1 MAHALKDDLGTPLAD
16 RPVAGLP
23 VIDGEADA
31 DFLSTALG
39 RAGRPGRVDR
49 LEADRLDGGR
59 ISANVFS
66 LRSDAGA
73 FVLKKFVPEPWRV
86 KLFGTPF
93 NEPALWWRG
102 LTRDLPAPLSCPTI
116 DVAYH
121 RQRRECWMLMDDVSH
136 GVAPRGT
143 FDEGSFRL
151 LLDGLAR
158 LHARYWGQTAQ
169 QAELPILTLDQHTA
183 MFTAPCAAAGGRKV
197 SADWVAEVLDKVF
210 LFRTYVP
217 VLLDVLGSADGD
229 CYLDLC
235 EHRGRWLAPLSRLS
249 ADRRPWRH
257 PPGQHRRPA
266 LRQDFPVRLG
276 FRRPGTGRSGPRLV
290 LVPAFLVLSA
300 QRRKVA
306 RRSRPPQALLHAA
319 PRRGAGHAR
328 PRGIRAGL
336 GPLLAEGVRAGRV
349 LPRRSAGRRTFGAR
363 RCARAGAV
371 PQGHRSREADRGR
384 PCRLRK
390 TADGTTG
397 RLSMLR
403 RVPVVTRL

>member
-1 MAHALKDDLGTPLAD
+1 MAHALKGDRGTALAD
-16 RPVAGLP
+16 RLVAGLP

-31 DFLSTALG
+31 DFLSAALG

-93 NEPALWWRG
+93 NEPALWSRG
-102 LTRDLPAPLSCPTI
+102 LTRDLPAPLCCPTI
-116 DVAYH
+116 DIAYH

-143 FDEGSFRL
+143 FDEGAFRL

-158 LHARYWGQTAQ
+158 LHARCWGQTAQ
-169 QAELPILTLDQHTA
+169 QAELPILTLDQHAA
-183 MFTAPCAAAGGRKV
+183 MFTEPCAAAGGRKV
-197 SADWVAEVLDKVF
+197 SSDWVAGVLDQVF

-235 EHRGRWLAPLSRLS
+235 EHRGRWLAPLSRLPQTVVHGDIRRANIAVLPS
-249 ADRRPWRH
+249 GRISLFDWDFAARAPAAADLAWYWFLHFWCYPPADGKPPEDRDPLKRYYMQRLEEALGTLDRREFELAWDLSWLKAFAQVGFCLADPLVGEH
-257 PPGQHRRPA
+257 SV
-266 LRQDFPVRLG
+266 QD
-276 FRRPGTGRSGPRLV
+276 
-290 LVPAFLVLSA
+290 
-300 QRRKVA
+300 VA
-306 RRSRPPQALLHAA
+306 R
-319 PRRGAGHAR
+319 
-328 PRGIRAGL
+328 
-336 GPLLAEGVRAGRV
+336 VRALCRKAIGRAK
-349 LPRRSAGRRTFGAR
+349 RI
-363 RCARAGAV
+363 
-371 PQGHRSREADRGR
+371 ADAH
-384 PCRLRK
+384 
-390 TADGTTG
+390 AD
-397 RLSMLR
+397 
-403 RVPVVTRL
+403 